1 MAVKTHSA
9 QKHSTK
15 NFNSTNINNP
25 LIAPLT
31 FSSISPAIG
40 VKTSWNP
47 STDGDLIITT
57 PGEYTVVV
65 AGVINMSKVVK
76 MWGAG
81 GKPTSGGSASWGAGG
96 AGGSAVGT
104 VTFVSGTTYKIRVPS
119 AGNSSGTNPATA
131 YGGGNG
137 GGTYSVG
144 VSGGGGG
151 YAGIFNTSVTQG
163 NAVLMAGGGGGGA
176 SHRSDGLGGRPGA
189 AGGGTTGQNAA
200 DAYISS
206 PGTQSAGGITAS
218 GGSGGQTGSALQG
231 GNSTG
236 GGGGGGGGYWGGG
249 GGGPQ
254 SSQSDGGCGGGGGS
268 GYYNPSVV
276 TSATLYIGS
285 GITPG
290 NNTDTDKPNNAG
302 LSSAGLGSAYDG
314 AVVIKAT

>member
-1 MAVKTHSA
+1 MAVKTHSV
-9 QKHSTK
+9 QKHSSK
-15 NFNSTNINNP
+15 NLNSTNITNP
-25 LIAPLT
+25 LSPF

-40 VKTSWNP
+40 GKTTWNA
-47 STDGDLIITT
+47 TDGDLVITT
-57 PGEYTVVV
+57 PGEYTLI
-65 AGVINMSKVVK
+65 AGTGGSKIIK

-81 GKPTSGGSASWGAGG
+81 GKPTNGGSVSWGAGG
-96 AGGSAVGT
+96 AGGGAVGT
-104 VTFVSGTTYKIRVPS
+104 VTFVGGTTYKIRVPS
-119 AGNSSGTNPATA
+119 AGNNSGTNPATA

-176 SHRSDGLGGRPGA
+176 SHRGDGLGGRPGV

-231 GNSTG
+231 GNSSG

-254 SSQSDGGCGGGGGS
+254 ATQSDGACGGGGGS

-276 TSATLYIGS
+276 TSATLYTGS
-285 GITPG
+285 GTTPG
-290 NNTDTDKPNNAG
+290 NSGDSDRPTNVG
-302 LSSAGLGSAYDG
+302 GSGAGLGTAYDG